1 MSGGMNQQYPPMGG
15 GMGAGGQGGM
25 KPIGTY
31 TSNDSWIP
39 EGSPQFE
46 GGGPIGQPT
55 FGVGMPGG
63 GGWGGGPPRFA
74 SPGYITGGP
83 DDPEMGGSGYM
94 TRPGMGGGQG
104 GGSWNGPAPPG
115 FTHGGGPSTMALEEF
130 INPTTGQT
138 WTASHGGYQPPP
150 GWQRVGGPGFSAN
163 PGGGLGHSPGMGV
176 IGGGQGDPNRPVP
189 YRPPH
194 IAQPP
199 RDRWAGLGQG
209 FSQDQFWKAKSFADR
224 GKMGRAKQAI
234 MQGGG
239 QWSPQLHGLLSS
251 PSGRWGNMGWDTMA

>member
-63 GGWGGGPPRFA
+63 GG
-74 SPGYITGGP
+74 
-83 DDPEMGGSGYM
+83 
-94 TRPGMGGGQG
+94 
-104 GGSWNGPAPPG
+104 SWNGPAPPG
-115 FTHGGGPSTMALEEF
+115 FTHGGGMATSALEEF

-163 PGGGLGHSPGMGV
+163 PGGGW
-176 IGGGQGDPNRPVP
+176 GGGQGDPNRPVP

-209 FSQDQFWKAKSFADR
+209 FSEDQFMRAKSFADR
-224 GKMGRAKQAI
+224 GKMGRARQAI
-234 MQGGG
+234 QQGGG

>member
-63 GGWGGGPPRFA
+63 GGWGGG
-74 SPGYITGGP
+74 
-83 DDPEMGGSGYM
+83 
-94 TRPGMGGGQG
+94 
-104 GGSWNGPAPPG
+104 
-115 FTHGGGPSTMALEEF
+115 
-130 INPTTGQT
+130 
-138 WTASHGGYQPPP
+138 
-150 GWQRVGGPGFSAN
+150 
-163 PGGGLGHSPGMGV
+163 
-176 IGGGQGDPNRPVP
+176 QGDPNRPVP
-189 YRPPH
+189 YRPGPPP
-194 IAQPP
+194 PP

-209 FSQDQFWKAKSFADR
+209 FSEDQFMRAKSFADR
-224 GKMGRAKQAI
+224 GKMGRARQAI
-234 MQGGG
+234 QQGGG

-251 PSGRWGNMGWDTMA
+251 PSGQWGNMGWDTMA